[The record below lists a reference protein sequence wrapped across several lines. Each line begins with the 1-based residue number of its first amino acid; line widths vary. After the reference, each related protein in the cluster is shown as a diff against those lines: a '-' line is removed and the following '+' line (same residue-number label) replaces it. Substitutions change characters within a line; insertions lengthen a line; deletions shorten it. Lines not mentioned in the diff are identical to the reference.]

1 MQGALL
7 NSTKRTT
14 EQIVELESRL
24 LSKRKGC
31 LRAVLARMTFCVL
44 RLFSVAVGRLF
55 ELLVSVVIVAFETLP
70 VLVVLTLRKI
80 VVGRDIFVEQTV
92 YGRRAKALRIRH
104 FNVNRYYLRNLSLFF
119 YVFTNQLGLT
129 GVSIK
134 TYSARHR
141 VIGDSYLFNNKP
153 GIFNLWYVKESSRI
167 GHKGMFDVEWEYV
180 FRRRILSDMMLVL
193 KSIPAAL
200 YYQDSAEHSN
210 TVNLFGLEF
219 DNVTMNDAV
228 RIVRDAIAGVS
239 KTTVFFVNPDCLN
252 KIFEDTDYYRVL
264 QTNDYI
270 FPDGIGINIACK
282 MLGDPLVEN
291 VNGTDLL
298 PFLCEMCQEEGLS
311 MYLLGAK
318 PSVAEKMKDRL
329 EEKYPGLRIAGAAH
343 GFFDR
348 ERQSGDVIEEINS
361 VKPDILL
368 VAFGAPHQEKW
379 LSMHKD
385 EIDAKVMMGVGGL
398 FDFYA
403 ETIKRAPVWM
413 REIGIEWV
421 YRLIQEP
428 GRMWK
433 RYVIGN
439 PLFIYRVLKWK
450 MSQQR

>member
-1 MQGALL
+1 M

-24 LSKRKGC
+24 LSRRRGRI
-31 LRAVLARMTFCVL
+31 RAAFARAMFFVLYLLSIA
-44 RLFSVAVGRLF
+44 AGRLF
-55 ELLVSVVIVAFETLP
+55 ELLVSAAIVVFGTLP
-70 VLVVLTLRKI
+70 VLVVLILRKI
-80 VVGRDIFVEQTV
+80 VFGRDIFIEQTV
-92 YGRRAKALRIRH
+92 YGRRAKALRIRY
-104 FNVNRYYLRNLSLFF
+104 FNLNRYYLRNLSLFF
-119 YVFTNQLGLT
+119 HVFTNQLGLT
-129 GVSIK
+129 GVSMK

-153 GIFNLWYVKESSRI
+153 GIFNLWYVKQSSRI
-167 GHKGMFDVEWEYV
+167 GHKGIFDVEWEYA
-180 FRRRILSDMMLVL
+180 FRRRIISDMMLVF

-200 YYQDSAEHSN
+200 YYQDTAEHSN
-210 TVNLFGLEF
+210 TVNIFGLEF
-219 DNVTMNDAV
+219 DNVMMNDAV
-228 RIVRDAIAGVS
+228 RIVRNAIADVS

-252 KIFEDTDYYRVL
+252 KIFVDTDYYRAL
-264 QTNDYI
+264 KTSDYI

-282 MLGDPLVEN
+282 ILRDPLVEN

-311 MYLLGAK
+311 IYLLGAE
-318 PSVAEKMKDRL
+318 PGIAEKMKDRL
-329 EEKYPGLRIAGAAH
+329 EEKYPGLRIAGAVH

-348 ERQSGDVIEEINS
+348 EMQSREVIEGINS
-361 VKPDILL
+361 ARPDILL

-379 LSMHKD
+379 LSRHKD
-385 EIDAKVMMGVGGL
+385 EINAKVMMGVGGL

-413 REIGIEWV
+413 REMGIEWIF
-421 YRLIQEP
+421 RLIQEP
-428 GRMWK
+428 GRMWR

-450 MSQQR
+450 MAQQR